1 MDTRPQSV
9 SGHAVVALIAT
20 RGRFNLLRE
29 RALPSILAQ
38 TRVPDRLVIVVDRT
52 KEEMPDSDLAELAG
66 QLQAQCGDRLRVT
79 VIRNRRTP
87 ARAAGAWNTGID
99 QLHRDADIVRFAKLW
114 FIAVLDD
121 DDAWAEDHIEVCL
134 DTSIAR
140 DLNIVA
146 SGLIR
151 HGTVDDPGHPH
162 SIPTHLD
169 AREQFVKG
177 QHIQGS
183 NLFVRLDLLLMVGG
197 FDEHLPS
204 CTDRDLCIR
213 LADLPTLRFGSTSKH
228 TVHHYAD
235 SREDRLSTPASQ
247 AKLDGLTRFW
257 RKHAPRFDEE
267 SREAAMKRASDLF
280 GWRPPVPE
288 PIQPVEISPLQYS
301 AKSMEFVVG
310 FVTDAAPKK
319 HVEGLLSDLVQL
331 KVRPD
336 VSGVTVVVVENGP
349 LPKDGTRPLHDLVR
363 RFQAQGLPIKL
374 ITIERQREDWAQGTL
389 VDTPNPNDQRLSIAV
404 SRTVLNTYVGRIA
417 TDHPG
422 AAAWIL
428 DDDKRLSISVD
439 VEDKTVEQ
447 ETPDIAA
454 LIALRDQGVDV
465 VIGPDTGA
473 APLPFSATLR
483 MQLIDLDRHL
493 SEWERATPD
502 SPWIDRYAEEAE
514 SRASLP
520 DAYYDLSRHTEH
532 LETPFSLRPPSDGST
547 YADALLVI
555 AGRVHRLL
563 AGEPVFRP
571 LVLDAASLANNAA
584 MPSVQR
590 GGSTIFFNPGH
601 LLAYPQNIARFGN
614 LYVRRSDMLTAML
627 MRDQMGLRIVMHAA
641 AGVRHDRSFTA
652 PNRLDEETLL
662 QDILGYALYRAASDL
677 MQARPENRRREPLLA
692 WSPDELR
699 QAARLVRKYLDERL
713 AAFTLSG
720 WRVFGLA
727 DSIRRRTR
735 GMLGGTSPWAIGDT
749 GQALATIAAE
759 MDRIC
764 SLVQPDIIAQI
775 AEKVRKAGPE
785 KLIRDSFAS
794 MDGLI
799 SEYRAT
805 RNTPSPS
812 DRAIAEARERR
823 ARALLKRA
831 FGVNLLRLLGAGG
844 EGIVFTDEHRVFK
857 VFDLLKRRPNHDTL
871 AALKALAARMDEPK
885 HLYPLTRVEVRD
897 ETLLVV
903 YPFEEST
910 PYTGGLGTELLALLR
925 ECKSYG
931 IVFRN
936 MHPKN
941 LRVTATGLKLID
953 YGSDI
958 RPHTDDGFRTMAERA
973 WLTWRWPHRPDLE
986 EIMRRALTDKTLPE
1000 LDGFERFWW
1009 ALNEHRPSATRIVSN
1024 IVDPLILE
1032 SDAAS
1037 VLDYGC
1043 GKKARSARHLAEAGL
1058 TVVGYDPGAGIEASW
1073 QLFER
1078 RPSSLT
1084 LTTCREL
1091 ALSAAPFDA
1100 VISSLVLCELGDGPE
1115 YEQALADIS
1124 MAARPDGLVIVT
1136 VCHPHATFGHP
1147 TPLHRKRDLP
1157 PGVTYDD
1164 AFWYV
1169 ENAETG
1175 KGRREYHRPLARI
1188 ERDLLRHGLHV
1199 ERRISSEAVDT
1210 ERFEPASDF
1219 LTLVCRRR
1227 AVRLD
1232 TPRVSL
1238 LIKACA
1244 MEAATLERQVRHLVT
1259 QLERPRMYCERV
1271 LAIDSLAD
1279 GFVRQHAPADM
1290 SGIMREAERLRAL
1303 GLIDRVLIGPGK
1315 AHEARRVLN
1324 DWFGIDCEHTH
1335 SREGAPL
1342 VTPLWAL
1349 EQCVGE
1355 YVLQV
1360 DSDIL
1365 VRRTSHTDD
1374 YLGEM
1379 IQTISRLPEAVT
1391 ASLSVCQ
1398 LDSRP
1403 FTPDD
1408 NGTPWR
1414 VEARACLFHKQRLLE
1429 ARPFQNPMIEGVPSL
1444 SWHRSMDMAAQEG
1457 RISSL
1462 RGASPHTGFIHPP
1475 NEFKRCVSDW
1485 MLMLDLV
1492 EKYPCPEAQMG
1503 RVDLVGG
1510 PLDWIPRTRHEPF
1523 VFVITGRNVPAGRIA
1538 RCLASMAAQ
1547 RRDDWGAVIIDDGSD
1562 TLSREYLRLAL
1573 EPWKDRCTLIQPRE
1587 RRGQMANLTLA
1598 IRHVCSNP
1606 NSVILTLDLDDAL
1619 LGPDVLGRLAEEYVR
1634 GSEVTV
1640 GSMLRTDKHVE
1651 YVVNLNSPRTTRGG
1665 NIWQHLRTFRK
1676 YLFDAIP
1683 NHDLR
1688 VEGRYVDIPVD
1699 WAFMLP
1705 IVEMAQR
1712 KSWIREPLYLY
1723 EPSGLGK
1730 GEDRAKREA
1739 QIAAIVAKPSRATL
1753 RRSPQNVLVEAH
1765 QVSEAIWGEKGG
1777 ILFIRHGERPS
1788 FAGLSAEQKDAVH
1801 LTENGHGEAELLGR
1815 RLGREISVM
1824 SSPVLRAVQ
1833 TAKAVARGAGA
1844 DELPPEVLDSLVD
1857 FRLADLATYE
1867 LVKARLGWAGLM
1879 RAWMDGSLMPGILVP
1894 CDQVVQRAIRDL
1906 VAAADRTNARQVVAV
1921 THDFVIMALLASL
1934 RGIRTAAVPYLA
1946 GVFVPHNEATTWA
1959 RGEVRS

>member
-20 RGRFNLLRE
+20 RGRFDLLRA
-29 RALPSILAQ
+29 RGLPSILAQ
-38 TRVPDRLVIVVDRT
+38 SRRPDRLVIVVDQT
-52 KEEMPDSDLAELAG
+52 KEDFPEPDRKAMAKQIQD
-66 QLQAQCGDRLRVT
+66 QCGDRPIVT

-99 QLHRDADIVRFAKLW
+99 QLHRDASIVRSADLW
-114 FIAVLDD
+114 FVAVLDD
-121 DDAWAEDHIEVCL
+121 DDAWAPDHIEACL
-134 DTSIAR
+134 DAAIAR
-140 DLNIVA
+140 DLNMVA

-151 HGTVDDPGHPH
+151 HADVDDPGHPH
-162 SIPTHLD
+162 SIPTRLD
-169 AREQFVKG
+169 ARDQFVKG

-183 NLFVRLDLLLMVGG
+183 NLFVRIDVMLMVGG

-213 LADLPTLRFGSTSKH
+213 LADLPALRFGSTSKH

-235 SREDRLSTPASQ
+235 PREDRLSAPASTS
-247 AKLDGLTRFW
+247 KLDGLTRFW
-257 RKHAPRFDEE
+257 RKHASRFDEA
-267 SREAAMKRASDLF
+267 SREAAAKRAVELF
-280 GWRPPVPE
+280 GWRPPEPE
-288 PIQPVEISPLQYS
+288 PIRPVELAPLHRS
-301 AKSMEFVVG
+301 AKSMEFVAG
-310 FVTDAAPKK
+310 FVTDAAPKQ
-319 HVEGLLSDLVQL
+319 HVEGLLADLVRL
-331 KVRPD
+331 KARPD

-363 RFQAQGLPIKL
+363 RFQAQGLPIEL

-389 VDTPNPNDQRLSIAV
+389 VDTPNPNDQRLPIAV
-404 SRTVLNTYVGRIA
+404 SRTVLNTYVGRLA

-428 DDDKRLSISVD
+428 DDDKRLSIRVD
-439 VEDKTVEQ
+439 VGGTMIER

-454 LIALRDQGVDV
+454 LIALRERGEDV

-483 MQLIDLDRHL
+483 MQLVDLDRYL
-493 SEWERATPD
+493 SEWERSTPD
-502 SPWIDRYAEEAE
+502 SSWVDRAAEELA
-514 SRASLP
+514 SRTSLP

-532 LETPFSLRPPSDGST
+532 LETPFSLQPPSDLAT
-547 YADALLVI
+547 HADALRMI
-555 AGRVHRLL
+555 AGCADRML
-563 AGEPVFRP
+563 AGEPVFRS
-571 LVLDAASLANNAA
+571 LVLNADSLAIDAAVH
-584 MPSVQR
+584 SVQR
-590 GGSTIFFNPGH
+590 GGSTIFFKPEH

-641 AGVRHDRSFTA
+641 AGVRHDRSFTT
-652 PNRLDEETLL
+652 PNRLDEDTLL
-662 QDILGYALYRAASDL
+662 QDILGYALYRAASEL
-677 MQARPENRRREPLLA
+677 MEARPEARRREPLLA
-692 WSPDELR
+692 WSPEELK
-699 QAARLVRKYLDERL
+699 QAARQVRKYLDERL
-713 AAFTLSG
+713 AAFTLSAL
-720 WRVFGLA
+720 RVFGLA
-727 DSIRRRTR
+727 DSIRCRAR
-735 GMLGGTSPWAIGDT
+735 GMNKSSSPWALGDAKH
-749 GQALATIAAE
+749 ALERIAGE

-764 SLVQPDIIAQI
+764 SLVRPTIIAQI
-775 AEKVRKAGPE
+775 AEKVRRAGSE
-785 KLIRDSFAS
+785 KSIRDSLVS

-812 DRAIAEARERR
+812 DKAIAEARERR

-831 FGVNLLRLLGAGG
+831 FGVKDLRLLGTGG
-844 EGIVFTDEHRVFK
+844 EGIVFTDERRVFK

-871 AALKALAARMDEPK
+871 ATLKALAARMDDPK

-897 ETLLVV
+897 ETLIVV

-910 PYTGGLGTELLALLR
+910 PYTGGHGTEVLALVR

-958 RPHTDDGFRTMAERA
+958 RPYSDDGYRAMAERA

-986 EIMRRALTDKTLPE
+986 EVMRRALTDKALPE
-1000 LDGFERFWW
+1000 LDGVERFWW
-1009 ALNEHRPSATRIVSN
+1009 ALNEHRPSATRIASN
-1024 IVDPLILE
+1024 TVDPLILN
-1032 SDAAS
+1032 SDVTS

-1058 TVVGYDPGAGIEASW
+1058 TVVGYDPGHGIEEYW
-1073 QLFER
+1073 R
-1078 RPSSLT
+1078 RFDPLPTTLT
-1084 LTTCREL
+1084 LTTNREI
-1091 ALSAAPFDA
+1091 ALEAGPFDA
-1100 VISSLVLCELGDGPE
+1100 VFSSLVLCELGDGPE
-1115 YEQALADIS
+1115 YEHALADVAMS
-1124 MAARPDGLVIVT
+1124 TRPDGLVVLT
-1136 VCHPHATFGHP
+1136 VCNPHATFGNP
-1147 TPLHRKRDLP
+1147 TPLHRRRDLP
-1157 PGVTYDD
+1157 SGMTYDD
-1164 AFWYV
+1164 SFWYT

-1175 KGRREYHRPLARI
+1175 RGRREYHRSLARI
-1188 ERDLLRHGLHV
+1188 ERDLLRHGLQV

-1227 AVRLD
+1227 TASLD
-1232 TPRVSL
+1232 APPVSL
-1238 LIKACA
+1238 LIKTCA
-1244 MEAATLERQVRHLVT
+1244 METATIERQVRHLAT
-1259 QLERPRMYCERV
+1259 QLEGPRVFCERV
-1271 LAIDSLAD
+1271 LVIDSRCD

-1290 SGIMREAERLRAL
+1290 SGIVREAERLRTI
-1303 GLIDRVLIGPGK
+1303 GLIDRVLMSPGSGP
-1315 AHEARRVLN
+1315 EARRVLK
-1324 DWFGIDCEHTH
+1324 DWFEIDCENTH

-1349 EQCVGE
+1349 EQCIGE

-1379 IQTISRLPEAVT
+1379 IETISQRPEAVM
-1391 ASLSVCQ
+1391 ASLSVCHA
-1398 LDSRP
+1398 DSRP
-1403 FTPDD
+1403 FTPGD

-1414 VEARACLFHKQRLLE
+1414 VEARACLFHKQRLIQ
-1429 ARPFQNPMIEGVPSL
+1429 ARPFRNPIIEGEPSL
-1444 SWHRSMDMAAQEG
+1444 SWHRSMDKAAQEG
-1457 RISSL
+1457 RIASL

-1475 NEFKRCVSDW
+1475 NEFKRSVGEW
-1485 MLMLDLV
+1485 MLVLDLV
-1492 EKYPCPEAQMG
+1492 EKNACPAAQLG
-1503 RVDLVGG
+1503 KVDLVGG

-1523 VFVITGRNVPAGRIA
+1523 VFVITGRNVPPGRIA

-1562 TLSREYLRLAL
+1562 TLSRENLRIAL

-1587 RRGQMANLTLA
+1587 RRGQMTNLTLA
-1598 IRHVCSNP
+1598 IRHICTNP
-1606 NSVILTLDLDDAL
+1606 TSVIITLDLDDAL
-1619 LGPDVLGRLAEEYVR
+1619 IGPEVVARVAEEYAR

-1651 YVVNLNSPRTTRGG
+1651 YAVNLDSPRTARGG
-1665 NIWQHLRTFRK
+1665 NVWQHLRTFRK

-1683 NHDLR
+1683 DQDLR
-1688 VEGRYVDIPVD
+1688 VDGQYVDIAVD

-1712 KSWIREPLYLY
+1712 KSWLREPLYLY

-1739 QIAAIVAKPSRATL
+1739 QIAAIVAKPPRPRTRWSQQNAL
-1753 RRSPQNVLVEAH
+1753 LEVPQVT
-1765 QVSEAIWGEKGG
+1765 EAIWGDTGG
-1777 ILFIRHGERPS
+1777 ILIIRHGERPS

-1801 LTENGHGEAELLGR
+1801 LTENGHAEAESLGR
-1815 RLGREISVM
+1815 RLGRGVAVM

-1833 TAKAVARGAGA
+1833 TAEAVARGAGV
-1844 DELPPEVLDSLVD
+1844 DVQSPTRLDSLVD
-1857 FRLADLATYE
+1857 FRVADLDDYE
-1867 LVKARLGWAGLM
+1867 LVKDRLGWAGLM

-1894 CDQVVQRAIRDL
+1894 CDQVVQRAIRDV
-1906 VAAADRTNARQVVAV
+1906 VAAADRTNARRMVAV
-1921 THDFVIMALLASL
+1921 THDFVIMAFLASL
-1934 RGIRTAAVPYLA
+1934 RGVRTTAVPYLA
-1946 GVFVPHNEATTWA
+1946 GVFVPHDEAATWA